1 MNIRL
6 NVYTDKWDCCDC
18 AYTLMCTLM
27 ASDVWLSGSSHISY
41 WNLFH
46 FHYHAQY
53 PRALKGVRW
62 NRDPRPKPGTQWDPR
77 LPTFLCRVPGLGL
90 GSWVSGL
97 DFTSTRWKQ
106 RDGKDERA
114 SAKRARR
121 AFHILKNWKNNLKK
135 VYLTTYKI
143 PNILKTSLNCFYM
156 TSVIYAFN
164 WNLKI
169 NIKGGFQIIIF

>member
-18 AYTLMCTLM
+18 AYTLTCTLM
-27 ASDVWLSGSSHISY
+27 ASDVWLSGSSHVSY

-90 GSWVSGL
+90 GSRVSISPQPAESSE
-97 DFTSTRWKQ
+97 T
-106 RDGKDERA
+106 GKMKGQAQKGQEGR
-114 SAKRARR
+114 
-121 AFHILKNWKNNLKK
+121 FI
-135 VYLTTYKI
+135 
-143 PNILKTSLNCFYM
+143 F
-156 TSVIYAFN
+156 
-164 WNLKI
+164 LKI
-169 NIKGGFQIIIF
+169 EKIIWKKFT